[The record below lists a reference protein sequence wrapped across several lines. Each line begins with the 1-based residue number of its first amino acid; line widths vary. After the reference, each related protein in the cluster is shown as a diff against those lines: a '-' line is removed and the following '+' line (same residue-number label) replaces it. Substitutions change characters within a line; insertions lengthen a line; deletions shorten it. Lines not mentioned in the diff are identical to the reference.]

1 MLRPRKSTPMSE
13 GKKTRKS
20 MPMPE
25 GKKRS
30 VRESRV
36 LPEINAARASDTKK
50 RAAAKKKSLADNSS
64 GQRRVAVAKKADPGS
79 RGRKTTVATPRTQAR
94 ARMVGKVAAK
104 KKRY

>member
-1 MLRPRKSTPMSE
+1 MANKKNETAKRPPRVMPMS
-13 GKKTRKS
+13 
-20 MPMPE
+20 E

-36 LPEINAARASDTKK
+36 RPEINAARASDTKK
-50 RAAAKKKSLADNSS
+50 RAAAKKKSLSDNSS

-79 RGRKTTVATPRTQAR
+79 RGRSTTVATPRTRAK
-94 ARMVGKVAAK
+94 ARMVGKLAAK

>member
-1 MLRPRKSTPMSE
+1 MAHKKNDTPKRRPRVVRMSE
-13 GKKTRKS
+13 GKL
-20 MPMPE
+20 
-25 GKKRS
+25 RS

-36 LPEINAARASDTKK
+36 RPEINAARASDTKK

-79 RGRKTTVATPRTQAR
+79 RGRSTTVATPRTR
-94 ARMVGKVAAK
+94 EKARMVGKVAAK

>member
-1 MLRPRKSTPMSE
+1 MANKKNDTPKRQAKSV
-13 GKKTRKS
+13 R
-20 MPMPE
+20 MPE
-25 GKKRS
+25 GKLRS

-36 LPEINAARASDTKK
+36 RPEINAARASDTKK

-79 RGRKTTVATPRTQAR
+79 RGRSTTVATPRTRAK